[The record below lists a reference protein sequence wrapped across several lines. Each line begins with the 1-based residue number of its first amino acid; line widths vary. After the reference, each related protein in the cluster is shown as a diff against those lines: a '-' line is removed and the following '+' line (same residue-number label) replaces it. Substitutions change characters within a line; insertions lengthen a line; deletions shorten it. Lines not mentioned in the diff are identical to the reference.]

1 MWKLSLAAAC
11 LSGIVATAQ
20 GALTTPPRLQ
30 SGAAPALPAPAAAVG
45 GGQVFV
51 ELSISPAGAVT
62 AITPLRTTPPFT
74 QLLENAVRRWRFRP
88 ASATTVDDRGVRQA
102 PRSIAS
108 KALVASHFRAPAL
121 RGPTLGEPPR
131 DVASPSGDVPFPIS
145 TVEPPYPP
153 NAHSSGVIVIEAL
166 VDATGAVAEATVTRS
181 APPFDAPALDAAR
194 QWRFRPASPEGRAT
208 AAYVYLIFGFRQPV
222 IVGKG

>member
-1 MWKLSLAAAC
+1 
-11 LSGIVATAQ
+11 
-20 GALTTPPRLQ
+20 
-30 SGAAPALPAPAAAVG
+30 
-45 GGQVFV
+45 
-51 ELSISPAGAVT
+51 
-62 AITPLRTTPPFT
+62 
-74 QLLENAVRRWRFRP
+74 
-88 ASATTVDDRGVRQA
+88 
-102 PRSIAS
+102 
-108 KALVASHFRAPAL
+108 
-121 RGPTLGEPPR
+121 
-131 DVASPSGDVPFPIS
+131 VASPSGDVPFPIS